1 MKRVFGLE
9 TEYGITLSGA
19 ESVDVVAESIELV
32 RRYTEHGALM
42 KWDYELED
50 PHLDARG
57 FRARELLQDTDE
69 SAYYEIDKNRP
80 LSFEEIKSDLVL
92 SNGARF
98 YNDHAHPEYSTPE
111 CTTLRQIVSQ
121 DKAGE
126 RILAECARRR
136 NQKLPP
142 GYEVRLYKNNTD
154 FVGHSY
160 GCHDNYLMRRDIAW
174 DRIVAGVLPF
184 LVTRQIFAGAGK
196 MGVEAESAS
205 GEPDVFQI
213 SQRADFFS
221 VLVSIDTMNRRPL
234 VNTRDE
240 PHADASRYRR
250 FHVILGDSNM
260 SQWATA
266 MKIGATSLVLDLIE
280 RGKAPQLEIAQ
291 PINANK
297 SISRDQTYD
306 WIIELKDGR
315 KISAI
320 DVQRIY
326 LKAAAAIDDGT
337 DEDRQW
343 ILREWENVLNDLE
356 RDVMLTR
363 DRVDWAAKKF
373 LLNAL
378 QQEEKLSWRDPWLQS
393 IDLEYHN
400 LDFERGL
407 YYELARQGAVRR
419 VVPEDEIKT
428 SIFNPPETTRA
439 FFRGRSVARF
449 NNEISSIQ
457 WDEIVF
463 ENQSQLRRIVLPE
476 AAADARLSALN
487 HAARNGKDFSEFMS
501 AVAQIDYWKTA
512 RVSTDHPR
520 TRKIAI
526 GNSKS
531 IKSLPLDRAR
541 RFARDIVADAIDA
554 FDFVAD
560 ASRDAGEQF
569 IGKPHPICSHA
580 ILTFDDTEHDRVFVS
595 PLIAHHADGADRQQD
610 GERLPDAV
618 IPIGRFHL
626 AHDDRVRFAQDRQS
640 LRRDFTQDANGETG
654 SRERLTVNN
663 LFRQT
668 ELQTGLAHF
677 IFEKLANRFDQ
688 LEVHFLG

>member
-19 ESVDVVAESIELV
+19 DTVDVVAESIELV
-32 RRYTEHGALM
+32 RRYTDHGALM
-42 KWDYELED
+42 KWDYDLED

-69 SAYYEIDKNRP
+69 SAYYEIDKRRP

-111 CTTLRQIVSQ
+111 CTTLGEIVAQ

-136 NQKLPP
+136 NQKLPS

-154 FVGHSY
+154 FSGHSY

-174 DRIVAGVLPF
+174 DQIVAGILPF

-196 MGVEAESAS
+196 MGVEAESGQS
-205 GEPDVFQI
+205 EPGVYQI

-221 VLVSIDTMNRRPL
+221 VVVSIDTMNRRPL
-234 VNTRDE
+234 INTRDE
-240 PHADASRYRR
+240 PHVDASRYRR

-260 SQWATA
+260 SEWATA
-266 MKIGATSLVLDLIE
+266 MKIGTTGLILDLIE
-280 RGKAPQLEIAQ
+280 RGEAPQLEIAQ
-291 PINANK
+291 PVDANK

-326 LKAAAAIDDGT
+326 LRAASRLEPLGSSAAGSE
-337 DEDRQW
+337 EDRAW

-356 RDVMLTR
+356 RDVVSAR

-373 LLNAL
+373 LLDAL
-378 QQEEKLSWRDPWLQS
+378 QEEEKLSWSDPWLQS

-400 LDFERGL
+400 LDLDRGL
-407 YYELARQGAVRR
+407 YYELLRKGLMRR
-419 VVPEDEIKT
+419 VTTEDEIKAA
-428 SIFNPPETTRA
+428 IFNPPETTRA
-439 FFRGRSVARF
+439 FFRGRAVARF
-449 NNEISSIQ
+449 NDEISSIQ

-463 ENQSQLRRIVLPE
+463 ANGAYSCRVILPE
-476 AAADARLSALN
+476 AAINPRLDALN
-487 HAARNGKDFSEFMS
+487 DAARNGKDFSEFIS
-501 AVAQIDYWKTA
+501 SIAQID
-512 RVSTDHPR
+512 
-520 TRKIAI
+520 
-526 GNSKS
+526 
-531 IKSLPLDRAR
+531 
-541 RFARDIVADAIDA
+541 
-554 FDFVAD
+554 
-560 ASRDAGEQF
+560 
-569 IGKPHPICSHA
+569 
-580 ILTFDDTEHDRVFVS
+580 
-595 PLIAHHADGADRQQD
+595 
-610 GERLPDAV
+610 
-618 IPIGRFHL
+618 
-626 AHDDRVRFAQDRQS
+626 
-640 LRRDFTQDANGETG
+640 
-654 SRERLTVNN
+654 
-663 LFRQT
+663 
-668 ELQTGLAHF
+668 
-677 IFEKLANRFDQ
+677 
-688 LEVHFLG
+688 

>member
-1 MKRVFGLE
+1 MWEWQNLMKRVFGLE

-111 CTTLRQIVSQ
+111 CTTLRQIVAQ

-136 NQKLPP
+136 NQKLPS
-142 GYEVRLYKNNTD
+142 GQEVWLYKNNPD

-160 GCHDNYLMRRDIAW
+160 GCHDNYLMSRNIAW
-174 DRIVAGVLPF
+174 DRIVAGILPF
-184 LVTRQIFAGAGK
+184 LITRQIFAGAGK

-205 GEPDVFQI
+205 GDPGVYQI

-221 VLVSIDTMNRRPL
+221 VVVSIDTMNRRPL

-260 SQWATA
+260 SEWATA
-266 MKIGATSLVLDLIE
+266 MKIGTTALILDLIE
-280 RGKAPQLEIAQ
+280 RGEAPQLEIAQ
-291 PINANK
+291 PIDANK

-326 LKAAAAIDDGT
+326 LRAASKLDNSASEDG
-337 DEDRQW
+337 
-343 ILREWENVLNDLE
+343 
-356 RDVMLTR
+356 VMLTR

-378 QQEEKLSWRDPWLQS
+378 QDEERLSWSDPWLQS

-400 LDFERGL
+400 VDLERGL
-407 YYELARQGAVRR
+407 YYELVRQGSARR
-419 VVPEDEIKT
+419 VVAEGDIKT

-439 FFRGRSVARF
+439 FFRGRAVARF
-449 NNEISSIQ
+449 NDEISSIQ

-463 ENQSQLRRIVLPE
+463 TNGAQSCRVALPE
-476 AAADARLSALN
+476 AAMNARLETLN
-487 HAARNGKDFSEFMS
+487 HAARNGKDFAEFIRAISEIS
-501 AVAQIDYWKTA
+501 A
-512 RVSTDHPR
+512 
-520 TRKIAI
+520 
-526 GNSKS
+526 
-531 IKSLPLDRAR
+531 
-541 RFARDIVADAIDA
+541 
-554 FDFVAD
+554 
-560 ASRDAGEQF
+560 
-569 IGKPHPICSHA
+569 
-580 ILTFDDTEHDRVFVS
+580 
-595 PLIAHHADGADRQQD
+595 
-610 GERLPDAV
+610 
-618 IPIGRFHL
+618 
-626 AHDDRVRFAQDRQS
+626 
-640 LRRDFTQDANGETG
+640 
-654 SRERLTVNN
+654 
-663 LFRQT
+663 
-668 ELQTGLAHF
+668 
-677 IFEKLANRFDQ
+677 
-688 LEVHFLG
+688 

>member
-9 TEYGITLSGA
+9 TEYGITVNGA
-19 ESVDVVAESIELV
+19 ENVDVVAESIELV
-32 RRYTEHGALM
+32 RLYTEHGALM

-57 FRARELLQDTDE
+57 FRAKQLLQDADE

-111 CTTLRQIVSQ
+111 CSALHQIVAQ

-136 NQKLPP
+136 NQKLET
-142 GYEVRLYKNNTD
+142 GQEVRLYKNNTD

-160 GCHDNYLMRRDIAW
+160 GCHDNYLMRRDIPW
-174 DRIVAGVLPF
+174 DRIVAGILPF
-184 LVTRQIFAGAGK
+184 LITRQIFAGAGK
-196 MGVEAESAS
+196 MGIEAEGAAS
-205 GEPDVFQI
+205 QLGVFQI

-240 PHADASRYRR
+240 PHADANRYRR

-260 SQWATA
+260 SEWASA
-266 MKIGATSLVLDLIE
+266 MKIGTTSLVLDLIE

-291 PINANK
+291 PIDANK

-326 LKAAAAIDDGT
+326 LTAAANISDDGA
-337 DEDRQW
+337 EDRQW
-343 ILREWENVLNDLE
+343 ILGEWENVLNDLE
-356 RDVMLTR
+356 RDVMVTR
-363 DRVDWAAKKF
+363 NRVDWAAKKF
-373 LLNAL
+373 LLDAL
-378 QQEEKLSWRDPWLQS
+378 QEEEKLSWRDPWLQS

-400 LDFERGL
+400 VDLERGL
-407 YYELARQGAVRR
+407 YYELVRQGSMRR
-419 VVPEDEIKT
+419 IVSEDEIKM
-428 SIFNPPETTRA
+428 SIFTPPETTRA

-449 NNEISSIQ
+449 NDEITSIQ

-463 ENQSQLRRIVLPE
+463 ANGSQSRRVALPE
-476 AAADARLSALN
+476 ASLDARLEALN
-487 HAARNGKDFSEFMS
+487 HAARNGKDFVEFIRALSE
-501 AVAQIDYWKTA
+501 
-512 RVSTDHPR
+512 
-520 TRKIAI
+520 I
-526 GNSKS
+526 G
-531 IKSLPLDRAR
+531 
-541 RFARDIVADAIDA
+541 
-554 FDFVAD
+554 
-560 ASRDAGEQF
+560 
-569 IGKPHPICSHA
+569 
-580 ILTFDDTEHDRVFVS
+580 
-595 PLIAHHADGADRQQD
+595 
-610 GERLPDAV
+610 
-618 IPIGRFHL
+618 
-626 AHDDRVRFAQDRQS
+626 
-640 LRRDFTQDANGETG
+640 
-654 SRERLTVNN
+654 
-663 LFRQT
+663 
-668 ELQTGLAHF
+668 
-677 IFEKLANRFDQ
+677 
-688 LEVHFLG
+688 

>member
-1 MKRVFGLE
+1 MGGYQHLMKRVFGLE
-9 TEYGITLSGA
+9 TEYGITVSGP
-19 ESVDVVAESIELV
+19 ENVDVVAESIELV
-32 RRYTEHGALM
+32 RRYTENGALM

-111 CTTLRQIVSQ
+111 CTRLRQIVAQ

-136 NQKLPP
+136 NQKLLPDH
-142 GYEVRLYKNNTD
+142 EVRLYKNNTD

-160 GCHDNYLMRRDIAW
+160 GCHDNYLMSRGVAW
-174 DRIVAGVLPF
+174 DRIVAGIVPF
-184 LVTRQIFAGAGK
+184 LITRQIFAGAGK
-196 MGVEAESAS
+196 MGIEAESAS
-205 GEPDVFQI
+205 GEPGVFQI

-260 SQWATA
+260 SEWATA

-280 RGKAPQLEIAQ
+280 HGKAPQLEIAQ
-291 PINANK
+291 PVDANK

-306 WIIELKDGR
+306 WIIELRDGR

-326 LKAAAAIDDGT
+326 LWAASKIDNGVN
-337 DEDRQW
+337 EDQQW
-343 ILREWENVLNDLE
+343 VLREWENVLNDLD
-356 RDVMLTR
+356 RDVMSTR

-378 QQEEKLSWRDPWLQS
+378 QAEEKLSWSDPWLQS
-393 IDLEYHN
+393 VDLEYHN
-400 LDFERGL
+400 VDLERGL
-407 YYELARQGAVRR
+407 YYELVRQGAARG
-419 VVPEDEIKT
+419 VVSEEDIKT
-428 SIFNPPETTRA
+428 AIFSPPETTRA
-439 FFRGRSVARF
+439 FFRGRAVARF
-449 NNEISSIQ
+449 NDDISSIQ

-463 ENQSQLRRIVLPE
+463 TNPAVPGQSRRIALPE
-476 AAADARLSALN
+476 AAMDARLDALN

-501 AVAQIDYWKTA
+501 AITKID
-512 RVSTDHPR
+512 
-520 TRKIAI
+520 
-526 GNSKS
+526 
-531 IKSLPLDRAR
+531 
-541 RFARDIVADAIDA
+541 
-554 FDFVAD
+554 
-560 ASRDAGEQF
+560 
-569 IGKPHPICSHA
+569 
-580 ILTFDDTEHDRVFVS
+580 
-595 PLIAHHADGADRQQD
+595 
-610 GERLPDAV
+610 
-618 IPIGRFHL
+618 
-626 AHDDRVRFAQDRQS
+626 
-640 LRRDFTQDANGETG
+640 
-654 SRERLTVNN
+654 
-663 LFRQT
+663 
-668 ELQTGLAHF
+668 
-677 IFEKLANRFDQ
+677 
-688 LEVHFLG
+688 

>member
-9 TEYGITLSGA
+9 TEYGITVNGA
-19 ESVDVVAESIELV
+19 EIVDVVAESIELV

-42 KWDYELED
+42 KWDYDLED
-50 PHLDARG
+50 PHLDVRG

-111 CTTLRQIVSQ
+111 CTTLRQIVAQ

-136 NQKLPP
+136 NLKLPP
-142 GYEVRLYKNNTD
+142 ANEVRLYKNNTD

-160 GCHDNYLMRRDIAW
+160 GCHDNYLVSREIAW

-184 LVTRQIFAGAGK
+184 LITRQIFAGAGK
-196 MGVEAESAS
+196 MGIEAESAS
-205 GEPDVFQI
+205 GAPGIFQI

-234 VNTRDE
+234 INTRDE
-240 PHADASRYRR
+240 PHVDASRYRR

-260 SQWATA
+260 SEWATA
-266 MKIGATSLVLDLIE
+266 MKIGTTALVLDLIE
-280 RGKAPQLEIAQ
+280 RGEAPQLEIAQ
-291 PINANK
+291 PVDANK

-326 LKAAAAIDDGT
+326 LKAAGRVNEGA
-337 DEDRQW
+337 DEDREW
-343 ILREWENVLNDLE
+343 ILREWESVLNDLE
-356 RDVMLTR
+356 RDLMLAR
-363 DRVDWAAKKF
+363 DRIDWVGKKF

-378 QQEEKLSWRDPWLQS
+378 LEEEKLSWTHPWLQS

-400 LDFERGL
+400 VDLERGM
-407 YYELARQGAVRR
+407 YYELVRQGVMRR
-419 VVPEDEIKT
+419 VVTEDEIKM
-428 SIFNPPETTRA
+428 SIFSPPETTRA

-449 NNEISSIQ
+449 NDEISSIQ

-463 ENQSQLRRIVLPE
+463 ANRFRTHRVVLPE
-476 AAADARLSALN
+476 AASDARLDALN
-487 HAARNGKDFSEFMS
+487 HAARNGKDFAEFIR
-501 AVAQIDYWKTA
+501 AVGD
-512 RVSTDHPR
+512 
-520 TRKIAI
+520 I
-526 GNSKS
+526 G
-531 IKSLPLDRAR
+531 
-541 RFARDIVADAIDA
+541 
-554 FDFVAD
+554 
-560 ASRDAGEQF
+560 
-569 IGKPHPICSHA
+569 
-580 ILTFDDTEHDRVFVS
+580 
-595 PLIAHHADGADRQQD
+595 
-610 GERLPDAV
+610 
-618 IPIGRFHL
+618 
-626 AHDDRVRFAQDRQS
+626 
-640 LRRDFTQDANGETG
+640 
-654 SRERLTVNN
+654 
-663 LFRQT
+663 
-668 ELQTGLAHF
+668 
-677 IFEKLANRFDQ
+677 
-688 LEVHFLG
+688 